1 MNHTASSRFWRCYE
15 ALPADVRDL
24 ADKNFRLLKADPKHP
39 SLHFKLLAGQRIYS
53 ARVGLHY
60 RTLGLPTADG
70 VHWFWIGTHAD
81 YDRLVG
87 S

>member
-1 MNHTASSRFWRCYE
+1 MFAILQTRTSGCSRRT
-15 ALPADVRDL
+15 
-24 ADKNFRLLKADPKHP
+24 P
-39 SLHFKLLAGQRIYS
+39 STPTLHFKLLAGQRVYS
-53 ARVGLHY
+53 ARVGLQY

-70 VHWFWIGTHAD
+70 VQWFWIGTHAD

>member
-1 MNHTASSRFWRCYE
+1 VNHTASSRFWRCYG

-39 SLHFKLLAGQRIYS
+39 SLHCKLLAGQRVYS
-53 ARVGLHY
+53 ARVGLQD
-60 RTLGLPTADG
+60 RTLALPTANG
-70 VHWFWIGTHAD
+70 VHWFWIRTHAD
-81 YDRLVG
+81 DDCLVG

>member
-1 MNHTASSRFWRCYE
+1 
-15 ALPADVRDL
+15 LPVNVGDL

-39 SLHFKLLAGQRIYS
+39 SLHFKLLAGQRVYS
-53 ARVGLHY
+53 ARVGLQY

-70 VHWFWIGTHAD
+70 VHWFWIGTNAD